1 MVSSAT
7 TRCSLLTLS
16 LLHRRV
22 GVGGRS
28 LVMRRAFSTLSRRA
42 ASFRSAAPRTFST
55 MPRTWGRPAEG
66 PTFHPDFPTEFRPSP
81 IAGVGWWARV
91 DIPKGTLLR
100 RLSVLDG
107 SLVRFKSREDLEAAG
122 WDLCGNQ
129 NLRRVRAESTRRPPR
144 HRRDACSMAWRCR
157 FLTARPPGRPR
168 HRREMT

>member
-1 MVSSAT
+1 
-7 TRCSLLTLS
+7 
-16 LLHRRV
+16 
-22 GVGGRS
+22 
-28 LVMRRAFSTLSRRA
+28 MRRAFSTLSRRV
-42 ASFRSAAPRTFST
+42 ASFRSAAARTFST

-122 WDLCGNQ
+122 STTLSTTASATG
-129 NLRRVRAESTRRPPR
+129 ETRRR
-144 HRRDACSMAWRCR
+144 YSSLTRARR
-157 FLTARPPGRPR
+157 
-168 HRREMT
+168 

>member
-1 MVSSAT
+1 
-7 TRCSLLTLS
+7 
-16 LLHRRV
+16 
-22 GVGGRS
+22 
-28 LVMRRAFSTLSRRA
+28 MRRAFSTLSRRV

-107 SLVRFKSREDLEAAG
+107 SLVRFKSGREDLEAAG
-122 WDLCGNQ
+122 STTLSTTASATG
-129 NLRRVRAESTRRPPR
+129 ETRRR
-144 HRRDACSMAWRCR
+144 YSSLTRARR
-157 FLTARPPGRPR
+157 
-168 HRREMT
+168 